1 MSKTNSHPLADF
13 RIEDSVGYLL
23 ARSRTMLAK
32 AVDGALAEYNITHAQ
47 GSILIRLAAG
57 KSTTAADF
65 ARELY
70 IDAASMTRMIDRLE
84 KRGLLVR
91 EANPDDRRQ
100 FKLRLTSEGTTLA
113 QKLPALYTA
122 TLNRSFSG
130 FSAEELGFLKC
141 LLRKLLANSKLSDE
155 KNN

>member
-1 MSKTNSHPLADF
+1 MSETNSNPFADF

-32 AVDGALAEYNITHAQ
+32 AADAALAEHNITHAQ
-47 GSILIRLAAG
+47 GSILIKLATG
-57 KSTTAADF
+57 GCTTAADF

-84 KRGLLVR
+84 KRGLLAR
-91 EANPDDRRQ
+91 APNPDDRRQ
-100 FKLRLTSEGTTLA
+100 FKLRLTNEGTLLVE
-113 QKLPALYTA
+113 KLPALYTA
-122 TLNRSFSG
+122 TLNRCFSG

-141 LLRKLLANSKLSDE
+141 LLRKLLANTAIADE
-155 KNN
+155 KIN

>member
-1 MSKTNSHPLADF
+1 MSEIKSNPFEDF

-32 AVDGALAEYNITHAQ
+32 AIDAALAEHNITHAQ
-47 GSILIRLAAG
+47 GSILIRLATG

-84 KRGLLVR
+84 KRGLLAR
-91 EANPDDRRQ
+91 EPNPDDRRQ
-100 FKLRLTSEGTTLA
+100 FKLRLTNEGTTLA
-113 QKLPALYTA
+113 EKLPALYTA

-130 FSAEELGFLKC
+130 FSAEELGFLKY
-141 LLRKLLANSKLSDE
+141 LLRKLLANCTLSDE

>member
-1 MSKTNSHPLADF
+1 MSEIKSNPFEDF

-32 AVDGALAEYNITHAQ
+32 AIDAALAEHNITHAQ
-47 GSILIRLAAG
+47 GSILIRLATG

-84 KRGLLVR
+84 KNVVCSRG
-91 EANPDDRRQ
+91 NPIR
-100 FKLRLTSEGTTLA
+100 TTA
-113 QKLPALYTA
+113 A
-122 TLNRSFSG
+122 SS
-130 FSAEELGFLKC
+130 SC
-141 LLRKLLANSKLSDE
+141 V
-155 KNN
+155 